1 MDESRSKRTQGSFKG
16 ANASSE
22 NVKAYQALRRS
33 PPPESVAPGDRTGP
47 PTITADAPRGM
58 TKRTCRAARSV
69 WRPGELL
76 DDKLFGEN
84 LINRRLITWQF
95 AGRSR
100 RQPSGELQA
109 AENGGFS
116 ETCEPSGVR
125 VRGPCWSGKCPAR
138 THRYQIVAK
147 TWVTTSGRSGCRKVS
162 RSFTPE
168 LTLNASASVR
178 CGVMH

>member
-58 TKRTCRAARSV
+58 TKRTCRAAGWV

-76 DDKLFGEN
+76 DDKLEN

-100 RQPSGELQA
+100 RQPSRELQA

-116 ETCEPSGVR
+116 ETCEPSGFESGDR
-125 VRGPCWSGKCPAR
+125 VG
-138 THRYQIVAK
+138 Q
-147 TWVTTSGRSGCRKVS
+147 
-162 RSFTPE
+162 E
-168 LTLNASASVR
+168 SVR
-178 CGVMH
+178 PGHIVTELECTPSLGQKNGDSSPFWGGLFEHQRTKSGI